1 MVRTDLFQ
9 VEMLGDADSAFKLC
23 FIFGSYVVSY
33 LTSVP
38 EIFVRYHGTLYPY
51 CIVIVKLKAVIYL
64 IS

>member
-1 MVRTDLFQ
+1 
-9 VEMLGDADSAFKLC
+9 MLGDAFKLC